1 MVGQKFL
8 DEYNE
13 AYGRRP
19 EWCVPVVNRDVACT
33 LLRALSDAHPLSPRG
48 LKDALERVKMMPP
61 RRVLPEH
68 GCRSVTGAGGPG
80 WVRVIWWHVDSMPT
94 ASIPISSI
102 ASARSSGRALLRLVR
117 YAWEQ
122 LARRP
127 CCHPAPQLRSEM
139 GCENRAIEDISDHH
153 DSDDRQD

>member
-48 LKDALERVKMMPP
+48 LKDALERVKMMPAASGAP
-61 RRVLPEH
+61 GTRVSFGNWGRRAWM
-68 GCRSVTGAGGPG
+68 GAGY
-80 WVRVIWWHVDSMPT
+80 
-94 ASIPISSI
+94 
-102 ASARSSGRALLRLVR
+102 LV
-117 YAWEQ
+117 
-122 LARRP
+122 ARRLDADGINS
-127 CCHPAPQLRSEM
+127 HLV
-139 GCENRAIEDISDHH
+139 
-153 DSDDRQD
+153 DRFGEE